1 MRLTKRR
8 ARIRER
14 AAHESVQLPIVGPE
28 LQGGFHR
35 GQRLLT
41 FPTRQLLPGEL
52 PQVIDLLLNA
62 RILGACQVD
71 WRR

>member
-14 AAHESVQLPIVGPE
+14 TAQESVQLRIVGPE
-28 LQGGFHR
+28 LQGGSHR

-41 FPTRQLLPGEL
+41 VSTRQLLPGEL
-52 PQVIDLLLNA
+52 PQIIDLLLNA
-62 RILGACQVD
+62 RILGARQVD